1 MISKISIN
9 LMKIFMLKFELKIKK
24 LKKKKQLNNK

>member
-9 LMKIFMLKFELKIKK
+9 LMKIFMLKFELNKK
-24 LKKKKQLNNK
+24 RKKKRNN